1 MIKTLTPMT
10 DFFAIGD
17 EIWSTDDPV
26 AALTTLREAMS

>member
-1 MIKTLTPMT
+1 MIKNLTPIT

-26 AALTTLREAMS
+26 ATLTALRDAMS